1 MTQILTEE
9 ILMEKS
15 SQELTDILYKAC
27 IEKLKEAEKA
37 MDDKNYIGVNKFLQD
52 SNDILYRLGAGLNY
66 KAGILADQLESI
78 YNYLADKLIEANF
91 TKDKKIISEVKNII
105 TSISEAWDIAMKKG
119 EGVKVVTRNLMA
131 YEEHLFVA
139 NEKLDI
145 LE

>member
-1 MTQILTEE
+1 MNQIFTEE

-15 SQELTDILYKAC
+15 SQELTAILYESC

-37 MDDKNYIGVNKFLQD
+37 MEQKNYIGVNKFLQD
-52 SNDILYRLGAGLNY
+52 SNDILYRLGAGINY

-78 YNYLADKLIEANF
+78 YNYLADRLVEANF
-91 TKDKKIISEVKNII
+91 RKDKKAISEVKDII
-105 TSISEAWDIAMKKG
+105 ISISESWDIAMKKG
-119 EGVKVVTRNLMA
+119 EEVKVITKNLMA
-131 YEEHLFVA
+131 YEEHLFVG

>member
-27 IEKLKEAEKA
+27 IGKLKEAEKA

-52 SNDILYRLGAGLNY
+52 CNDILYRLGAGLNY

-91 TKDKKIISEVKNII
+91 KKDKKVITEVKNII
-105 TSISEAWDIAMKKG
+105 ISISEAWDIAMKKG
-119 EGVKVVTRNLMA
+119 EGVKVTTRNLMA
-131 YEEHLFVA
+131 YEEHLFRA
-139 NEKLDI
+139 NEKFDI